1 MTNRTLPLR
10 GGVCDEDHMKNAN
23 SGIASTQRK
32 AREILPTY
40 PIFDQDEQIQ
50 DLQYIWNSVFV
61 KKTLFNKFISSLSV
75 LVSK

>member
-1 MTNRTLPLR
+1 M
-10 GGVCDEDHMKNAN
+10 CDEDHMKNAN

-50 DLQYIWNSVFV
+50 NSFDLQYIWNSGFV
-61 KKTLFNKFISSLSV
+61 KNII
-75 LVSK
+75 

>member
-50 DLQYIWNSVFV
+50 NSFDLQYIWNSGFV
-61 KKTLFNKFISSLSV
+61 KKTLFNSYQV
-75 LVSK
+75 

>member
-50 DLQYIWNSVFV
+50 DLQYIWNSGFV
-61 KKTLFNKFISSLSV
+61 KKNII
-75 LVSK
+75 